1 MSHAVA
7 SPGPAPAQQATVA
20 SPTAQ
25 PGDVSPIVSKR
36 LAKDLGPTNPGQQVN
51 LSFVL
56 RVHNPGA
63 LSAVA
68 ELRSGPSS
76 ARMTPATFAKAFLP
90 DTGTLGEVESQ
101 LAAGGLHVVGTLDG
115 GMVIQA
121 SGSVATVD
129 RFLGTSI
136 HTYSFQGQTAIGN
149 ATRAHLSPFLRGQ
162 VLAIAGL
169 NTFGIVHP
177 ADSGGVSTSVSSSP
191 GATGPFTPQEVRTAY
206 DLTPV
211 LQDGITGKGETIAIV
226 DAGTFSQNDVNTFNS
241 TFGIQPPTPATV
253 IPVDTGNSGNDS
265 GWNFE
270 TTLDVEWAQSMAPGA
285 AIDVYEM
292 PDSTDKSIIDA
303 LAAIDQATT
312 LPSVISMSFGGDE
325 NYDSASS
332 LAALNQ
338 LLEQAAVEGITPV
351 AASGDYGTCNDAY
364 LDSCGIVEFPASDP
378 YVVAVGG
385 TQLAL
390 NTDNTVSSEVAWDAA
405 GGASGGGY
413 SDIFG
418 SPAPAVTGP
427 ARGVPDVAA
436 VADDLQTYVG
446 GAWSP
451 GSGTS
456 YATPMWAGLIALAA
470 QNKGGS
476 FGDLNP
482 VLYSLPSSAF
492 HDITLGSNA
501 LQGVSSSYSAA
512 PGWDPVT
519 GLGSPDGY
527 ALVNALKTAVSPTV
541 PAAAVVGLTS
551 DGYLAADNN
560 YLIGYGFGTQPPGAE
575 VDIQT
580 ASGVK
585 AATIVGWTDTLI
597 TFQVPAGL
605 AAGSYPVS
613 LKLSASVTLNAPQE
627 LTLDNQVVVQ
637 VSSSPTTVSV
647 GGSTSAQ
654 AVTLVEED
662 PYGSPLPTQ
671 ANLGVEMDLWQNNW
685 NAQSTV
691 PLAVYKDPNLTQP
704 IAPTQVYST
713 GPTEY
718 DAEFTNL
725 PGGTTLYVASQNSGD
740 VYYYPYDMANLDVNG
755 YGQGTFLSGPV
766 AGIQAHWYYDQNV
779 ASAYNSS
786 TAPGSYQSPH
796 ATTQIS
802 LYVTPVDA
810 NGNPV
815 LGLDLSGSPTVG
827 DSVYGADTVSLSV
840 YGASG
845 SGPAQGLINWQ
856 DYLSTSATMSDL
868 QGGGANLDSVP
879 MQPFLNQSQATP
891 WTFNIADDTPETV
904 TYSVYDTTHPVF
916 AASTGQ
922 ITFSGLAD
930 LQIQVAASPTE
941 ATVGVTPHMQVI
953 SVQPVGTQ
961 GQPLTTTP
969 DVPSFGIA
977 TWTSSN
983 PNATIT
989 YYDCGADSSCSSPTP
1004 ITAMSNN
1011 LYMVP
1016 FSSSGLT
1023 YVGVTSSEATNIK
1036 YGVTE
1041 EPFLMMQLPT
1051 GQFTAGPE
1059 NGGFLD
1065 VVNPHGTVTESGGT
1079 TYWQPVSVTM
1089 TDASGE
1095 AVASTDK
1102 VGISISGAKSPS
1114 TLTVASYDASTGTY
1128 TPITPDSQGL
1138 YEQTLGTQAT
1148 MWYVKDTAP
1157 DTLSYSAIDLTN
1169 SSLPI
1174 SGAQGLF
1181 TPEEAISLTLTSPS
1195 VTDVSI
1201 AGQGNYQSVTIAA
1214 LDANGNVVTSDHDR
1228 LNLTIS
1234 GASTSGNTV
1243 TASVYVESGGT
1254 YKAVTPQSGDYVLTL
1269 SGGKSTFYVTDTAAD
1284 SLTYTVTDAAVPSL
1298 RASVA
1303 GWFLQPST
1311 GSVSPPSSGSTPPAL
1326 SNTPSIQTP
1335 IEVEETVDPSSSTV
1349 TVSTKDNS
1357 MVLVLPQ
1364 GSLPSGT
1371 TLTVTQESGSSVTP
1385 PPKTAGLASAE
1396 WTISTNAEPTKPV
1409 QVSFRYNLPANTS
1422 PLQLGLYT
1430 LVGGQWLYYGPV
1442 TVDPATETATG
1453 TIPHFSTWAVMANLQ
1468 TFSDIPATYWAFQ
1481 DISELTARGA
1491 ISGYPDGTFKPGAPV
1506 TRAAFLKLV
1515 LSAVGVQ
1522 PAVTTSTFSDVSPKA
1537 WYAGVIDAAAQKGI
1551 LIGDHGKALPNQ
1563 PISRE
1568 EAAVILMRALAAQQV
1583 QLSSGKP
1590 VSYKDASSIDAWA
1603 LQSVSQATELGILQ
1617 GLPDGTFNAHGT
1629 LTRAQAAAMT
1639 VRVYGLLS
1647 GGNL

>member
-1 MSHAVA
+1 M
-7 SPGPAPAQQATVA
+7 
-20 SPTAQ
+20 
-25 PGDVSPIVSKR
+25 SPIVSKR
-36 LAKDLGPTNPGQQVN
+36 LAKDLGPANPGQQVN

-68 ELRSGPSS
+68 ESRSGPSP
-76 ARMTPATFAKAFLP
+76 AMTPATFQKEFLP

-121 SGSVATVD
+121 ISTVATVD

-136 HTYSFQGQTAIGN
+136 HTYSFQGQTVIGN

-169 NTFGIVHP
+169 NTFGIVRP

-226 DAGTFSQNDVNTFNS
+226 DTGTFSQNDVNTFNS

-270 TTLDVEWAQSMAPGA
+270 TTLDVEWAQSIAPGA
-285 AIDVYEM
+285 AINVYEM
-292 PDSTDKSIIDA
+292 PDASDKSIIDA

-325 NYDSASS
+325 NYNSASS

-338 LLEQAAVEGITPV
+338 LFEQAAAEGITPV
-351 AASGDYGTCNDAY
+351 AASGDYGTCDDAY
-364 LDSCGIVEFPASDP
+364 ADSCGIVEFPASDP
-378 YVVAVGG
+378 YVTAVGG
-385 TQLAL
+385 TQLTL
-390 NTDNTVSSEVAWDAA
+390 NTDNTVSSEVAWDAG

-436 VADDLQTYVG
+436 VADDLQTYAA
-446 GAWSP
+446 GAWNP
-451 GSGTS
+451 GDGTS

-492 HDITLGSNA
+492 HDITSGSNA

-527 ALVNALKTAVSPTV
+527 ALVNELKIAVSPTV
-541 PAAAVVGLTS
+541 PTAAVVGLTS
-551 DGYLAADNN
+551 DGYLAADND
-560 YLIGYGFGTQPPGAE
+560 YLIGYGFGNTQPSGAE

-580 ASGVK
+580 ASGIE
-585 AATIVGWTDTLI
+585 AATIMDWTDTLI

-613 LKLSASVTLNAPQE
+613 VKLSATVSLNAPQE
-627 LTLDNQVVVQ
+627 LTLANQVVARVLN
-637 VSSSPTTVSV
+637 SSTTVSV
-647 GGSTSAQ
+647 GGSTAVQ

-662 PYGSPLPTQ
+662 PYGSALPTQ
-671 ANLGVEMDLWQNNW
+671 GNLGVEMDLQQNNW

-704 IAPTQVYST
+704 IAPSQVYST
-713 GPTEY
+713 DATQY

-740 VYYYPYDMANLDVNG
+740 VYYYPYDMADQDVGG
-755 YGQGTFLSGPV
+755 YAQGTFVSGPV
-766 AGIQAHWYYDQNV
+766 AGIQAHWSYDENV

-786 TAPGSYQSPH
+786 TAPGAYQSPD
-796 ATTQIS
+796 ATTAIS

-815 LGLDLSGSPTVG
+815 LGLDSSGDPTVG

-845 SGPAQGLINWQ
+845 SGPAQGYVNWQ
-856 DYLSTSATMSDL
+856 DYLSTGTTMSAQ
-868 QGGGANLDSVP
+868 QGGGANLDSVA
-879 MQPFLNQSQATP
+879 MQPFLNQNQGTP
-891 WTFNIADDTPETV
+891 WTFEISDDTPETV

-916 AASTGQ
+916 PASTGQ

-930 LQIQVAASPTE
+930 LQIQVAGSPTE
-941 ATVGVTPHMQVI
+941 ATVGGTPHMQVI

-961 GQPLTTTP
+961 GQSITTTP

-977 TWTSSN
+977 TWASSN
-983 PNATIT
+983 PDATIT

-1011 LYMVP
+1011 LYTVP

-1023 YVGVTSSEATNIK
+1023 YVGVTSSEATNIT

-1041 EPFLMMQLPT
+1041 EPFLAMQYPT

-1059 NGGFLD
+1059 IGGFLD
-1065 VVNPHGTVTESGGT
+1065 VVNPHGIVTESGGT

-1095 AVASTDK
+1095 AVGSTDR

-1114 TLTVASYDASTGTY
+1114 TLTVASYDASTGKY

-1157 DTLSYSAIDLTN
+1157 DTLSYGATDLTN
-1169 SSLPI
+1169 SSLSI
-1174 SGAQGLF
+1174 SGAQGVF
-1181 TPEEAISLTLTSPS
+1181 TPEEATSLTLTSPS
-1195 VTDVSI
+1195 ATDVST
-1201 AGQGNYQSVTIAA
+1201 AGQASYQSVDIAA

-1243 TASVYVESGGT
+1243 TASVYVESGGS
-1254 YKAVTPQSGDYVLTL
+1254 YQAVTAQSGHYVLTL

-1284 SLTYTVTDAAVPSL
+1284 NLTYTVTDADVPSL
-1298 RASVA
+1298 TASVS
-1303 GWFLQPST
+1303 GRFLQPST
-1311 GSVSPPSSGSTPPAL
+1311 GPVSPPSGGLSSSTPPAPP

-1335 IEVEETVDPSSSTV
+1335 TEVEETVDPSSSSV

-1357 MVLVLPQ
+1357 IVLVLPQ

-1371 TLTVTQESGSSVTP
+1371 TLTVTQESGGSVTP
-1385 PPKTAGLASAE
+1385 SPKSDGLASPA

-1409 QVSFRYNLPANTS
+1409 QVSFHYNLPANTS

-1453 TIPHFSTWAVMANLQ
+1453 TIAHFSTWAVMANLE
-1468 TFSDIPATYWAFQ
+1468 TFPDVPATYWAFQ

-1491 ISGYPDGTFKPGAPV
+1491 ISGYSDGTFKPGAPV
-1506 TRAAFLKLV
+1506 TRAEFLKLV
-1515 LSAVGVQ
+1515 LSALGVQ
-1522 PAVTTSTFSDVSPKA
+1522 PVVSPTSTFSDVSPKA
-1537 WYAGVIDAAAQKGI
+1537 WYAGVIDAAAQNGI
-1551 LIGDHGKALPNQ
+1551 LIGDHGKALPNE

-1568 EAAVILMRALAAQQV
+1568 EAAVILMRALAAHQV
-1583 QLSSGKP
+1583 QLPSEKP
-1590 VSYKDASSIDAWA
+1590 VSYKDASSIGAWA
-1603 LQSVSQATELGILQ
+1603 LQSVSQATDLGILQ
-1617 GLPDGTFNAHGT
+1617 GLPDGTFNPHGT

-1639 VRVYGLLS
+1639 VRVYGFLS